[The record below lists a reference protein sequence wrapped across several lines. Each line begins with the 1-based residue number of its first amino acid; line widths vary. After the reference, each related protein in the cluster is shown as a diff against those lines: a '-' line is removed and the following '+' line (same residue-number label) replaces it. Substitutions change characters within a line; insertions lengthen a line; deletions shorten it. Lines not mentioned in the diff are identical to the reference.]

1 MQHQRRNHH
10 ILQRNERAL
19 PKRAEW
25 VPLPDVVG
33 EGDEEG
39 GGFEEVGEEGD
50 TRCGLRVEEFE
61 ELWDLDYGTGADD
74 ADAET
79 FAYCEFEAVRVVYG
93 IEVEDQVLIADGP
106 EEVVAQLVEGG
117 GQVVPALRISVEMG
131 VNAVLVRT

>member
-50 TRCGLRVEEFE
+50 AGGGLGVEEFE
-61 ELWDLDYGTGADD
+61 ELRDLDDGGGADY
-74 ADAET
+74 ADAEA
-79 FAYCEFEAVRVVYG
+79 FAYCEFEAVGVVYG

-106 EEVVAQLVEGG
+106 EEVVAQLVEGR
-117 GQVVPALRISVEMG
+117 GQVVPALQISVEMG
-131 VNAVLVRT
+131 ANAIMVRT